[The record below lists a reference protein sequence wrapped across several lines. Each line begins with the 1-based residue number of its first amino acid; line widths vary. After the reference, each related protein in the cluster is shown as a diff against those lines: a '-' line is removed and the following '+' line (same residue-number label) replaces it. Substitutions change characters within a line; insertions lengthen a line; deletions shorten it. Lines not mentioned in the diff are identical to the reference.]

1 MKIKS
6 EKSSPAK
13 KKTALL
19 CSFVYESSKS
29 VAGLNEID
37 SKLGGLL
44 KASLKETEG
53 KIGTLNTIHT
63 QSKVPAQ
70 RILLAGLGEK
80 KKVNHD
86 TIRTISGKIAQ
97 KVREL
102 GISEYAIFIPPDF
115 GLDIIPSIKAI
126 VEGSEL
132 SLYSFDKYKKE
143 KNKKSPDLS
152 ILIEHSGNIEAVIKR
167 TQKICQSVIFAR
179 DIANLP
185 PNDCTPEQ
193 LAKFAK
199 SLASQYKLKY
209 TVMSKNEIRQKGCGG
224 LAAVGSGSK
233 NEPKLIILEYNGKR
247 GERPVVVVGKAV
259 TFDTGGISIKP
270 SEKMDEMKFDKCGG
284 CTVLGIMRTVSAL
297 KLPVNVVGIIPAVEN
312 MPGGE
317 SYRPGDI
324 IKLYNGK
331 TAEILNTDAEGRLI
345 LADALAYGKKN
356 YSPKCIIDFAT
367 LTGACIVA
375 LGANVA
381 GIIGND
387 DKLISKIKQA
397 AEKTGEQVWQLP
409 IDDDYMEMIKS
420 EVADIKNTG
429 GGKGAGTIT
438 GAAFLAHSVDNV
450 PWVHFDIAGTAWT
463 QQGTKEKSY
472 NPKGATGYGVR
483 LLTEFLSNS

>member
-1 MKIKS
+1 MNIKS
-6 EKSSPAK
+6 EKMNPAK

-19 CSFVYESSKS
+19 CTFVYEKSKS
-29 VAGLNEID
+29 YLGLKEID

-44 KASLKETEG
+44 KAYLKETDG
-53 KIGTLNTIHT
+53 KTGTLNIIHT
-63 QSKVPAQ
+63 HGKVPAQ
-70 RILLAGLGEK
+70 RILFAGLGEK
-80 KKVNHD
+80 KKVNYD
-86 TIRTISGKIAQ
+86 LVRIVSGKIAQ
-97 KVREL
+97 KAREL
-102 GISEYAIFIPPDF
+102 GISEYSIFIPTDF
-115 GLDIIPSIKAI
+115 ELDTIPSIKAI

-132 SLYSFDKYKKE
+132 SLYSFDIYKKE

-152 ILIEHSGNIEAVIKR
+152 ILIEHSGNIKDVIKR
-167 TQKICQSVIFAR
+167 TQKICQGVIFTR
-179 DIANLP
+179 DVANLP
-185 PNDCTPEQ
+185 PNDCPPEQ

-199 SLASQYKLKY
+199 SLASQYKLKCI
-209 TVMSKNEIRQKGCGG
+209 VMSKNEIRQKGLGG
-224 LAAVGSGSK
+224 ITAVGSGSK

-270 SEKMDEMKFDKCGG
+270 SEKMEEMKFDKCGG

-297 KLPVNVVGIIPAVEN
+297 KLPVNVVGIMPAVEN
-312 MPGGE
+312 MPSGE
-317 SYRPGDI
+317 AYRPGDI

-375 LGANVA
+375 LGTNVA

-397 AEKTGEQVWQLP
+397 AENTSEQVWQLP

-420 EVADIKNTG
+420 DVA
-429 GGKGAGTIT
+429 
-438 GAAFLAHSVDNV
+438 
-450 PWVHFDIAGTAWT
+450 
-463 QQGTKEKSY
+463 
-472 NPKGATGYGVR
+472 
-483 LLTEFLSNS
+483 